1 MQCSMD
7 DSEIL
12 DEVQVGTQ
20 SRPAKLYRQ
29 MGSRGA
35 SQCWA
40 ECLAAVLSVCLSL
53 CCHPQ
58 GPQVSQ
64 PVTGQIRSKGESQ
77 RWIEQ

>member
-29 MGSRGA
+29 MGMEGSESMPWRQIVV
-35 SQCWA
+35 S
-40 ECLAAVLSVCLSL
+40 VLL

-64 PVTGQIRSKGESQ
+64 PVTGQTHTKLG
-77 RWIEQ
+77 